1 VNGQVEAF
9 NKSLKT
15 ILQHTVNVSSFSSFQ
30 LIHGL
35 EAVLPIECEIP
46 SLNIIIEILPD
57 SSELEAHLVH
67 LEHLDEKHRDAT
79 TANEAHKK

>member
-1 VNGQVEAF
+1 MLYPYLWAYRTVV
-9 NKSLKT
+9 KT
-15 ILQHTVNVSSFSSFQ
+15 ATGFSPFQ
-30 LIHGL
+30 LVHGL

-46 SLNIIIEILPD
+46 SLKIIIEILPD

-67 LEHLDEKHRDAT
+67 LEHLDEQHHDVT